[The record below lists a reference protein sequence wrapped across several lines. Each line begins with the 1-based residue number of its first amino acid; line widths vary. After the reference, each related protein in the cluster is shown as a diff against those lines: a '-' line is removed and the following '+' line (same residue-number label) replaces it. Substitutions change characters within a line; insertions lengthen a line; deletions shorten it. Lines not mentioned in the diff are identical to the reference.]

1 MSTSPR
7 RIGQYEL
14 LQQIGSGHLGEVW
27 KAHDHAQRRDIA
39 IKLLH
44 SDLQAD
50 PNFLNRLTNGSRMLT
65 TLHHENLVSVY
76 TASVSRSNE
85 ARETTAYIAMDYIE
99 GYTLKDYIQ
108 ATVHRG
114 IFPDTEDLVYLFSCI
129 GAAVDYLHQQGI
141 VHGDIKPANIL
152 LHKQR
157 RTHFTAGEPLLTD
170 VGITQIAGND
180 SHLSA
185 PHYLSPEQAQDRPA
199 NKASDIYSLGII
211 LYELCTGTVPFR
223 GDKTFTVIS
232 QQNDTLPAPPTLLNA
247 NIPPILAQV
256 ILRALAKDP
265 NTRFPEA
272 TQMAYAIAEACAV
285 QPTHPLVKQIATRTS
300 QEQTSTGTVP
310 HNTHSILGVPQP
322 LTPEP
327 PIFMRPLQDLSARQQ
342 PRPAQ
347 SRPVSLNANPD
358 LSAVDFFPNSGRMS
372 AVTPANQSPTTSKH
386 PATGITSPQK
396 PVVAPTHLVPTAPP
410 EKPQFPR
417 PSGLLGPLSNPG
429 TPQSQTRQAATDS
442 ASALE
447 RRNSMPRLQ
456 ALPTTPSL
464 PAPSHTAQP
473 QEPAQATGSYQL
485 SSIRNA
491 QAAAYQQPSARQ
503 TANATPPPFPLH
515 TNSGRST
522 PVYKNKYVAG
532 IALLLLVALLIATFV
547 INTAVNHSTVGQTK
561 VNGGT
566 NPSPVTTTPVAGTL
580 FFLDDALGHNDQLHL
595 NMSNI
600 DAPAQGKSYYAWL
613 QTDAQ
618 DFIPLG
624 EMQVQNKTIDFM
636 YGGDAVHSNLLA
648 HAQGIQ
654 ITLEPADSAPKAPG
668 KQIAYQGSFPVA
680 TLAEIKNILYSTP
693 ELPSKSA
700 VIVNMFDTIKSM
712 NDKAISIVDSL
723 QQTKDYGL
731 AKRQST
737 RLIEMIDGTN
747 YARDS
752 GDLPATIPPQ
762 LHTSIGL
769 LSSPKQQGFLDI
781 LDKHLD
787 KLKTVSGNNANL
799 LQRIQNAKNGV
810 QDLRGWLQQ
819 MRQNDVQ
826 ILKATNPASN
836 QNLSAA
842 LQLKQ
847 ITAYAY
853 TGRTIPPDTNPK
865 PTPGSAGALQTYT
878 EVQYLAALDLQAAK

>member
-27 KAHDHAQRRDIA
+27 KAHDHAQHRDIA

-50 PNFLNRLTNGSRMLT
+50 PNFLNRLTNGSRVLT
-65 TLHHENLVSVY
+65 TLRHENLVSVY
-76 TASVSRSNE
+76 SAAVSRSNE

-114 IFPDTEDLVYLFSCI
+114 IFPATEDIVYLFSGI

-141 VHGDIKPANIL
+141 VHGDIKPTNIL

-157 RTHFTAGEPLLTD
+157 RTHFAAGEPMLTD

-247 NIPPILAQV
+247 NIPPVLAQV

-265 NTRFPEA
+265 NARFPEA
-272 TQMAYAIAEACAV
+272 TQLAYAIAEACAV

-300 QEQTSTGTVP
+300 QEQISTGTMP

-322 LTPEP
+322 LAPES
-327 PIFMRPLQDLSARQQ
+327 PIFMRPLQNLSGRQQ

-347 SRPVSLNANPD
+347 SHPVSLNANPD
-358 LSAVDFFPNSGRMS
+358 LSAADVFPNSARMS
-372 AVTPANQSPTTSKH
+372 AVTPGNQSPTTSKH

-396 PVVAPTHLVPTAPP
+396 PVVAPTHLVPTTPP

-429 TPQSQTRQAATDS
+429 TPQPQIRQVATDN
-442 ASALE
+442 ASTME

-456 ALPTTPSL
+456 ALPATP
-464 PAPSHTAQP
+464 HTPQP
-473 QEPAQATGSYQL
+473 QEPTQSTSSYQL
-485 SSIRNA
+485 SSIRDA
-491 QAAAYQQPSARQ
+491 QAATYQQQQSASQ
-503 TANATPPPFPLH
+503 AADAVPPPFPLP
-515 TNSGRST
+515 TNPGRTT
-522 PVYKNKYVAG
+522 PIYKNKYVVG
-532 IALLLLVALLIATFV
+532 IALVLLVAIIIGTLVT
-547 INTAVNHSTVGQTK
+547 NTAFNHSTVGQTK
-561 VNGGT
+561 VSGTPRT

-600 DAPAQGKSYYAWL
+600 GAPAQGKSYYAWL
-613 QTDAQ
+613 QTDTQ
-618 DFIPLG
+618 GFIPLG
-624 EMQVQNKTIDFM
+624 VLQVQNKMVDFM
-636 YGGDAVHSNLLA
+636 YGGDATHSNLLA

-654 ITLEPADSAPKAPG
+654 ITIEPTGSAPKAPG

-680 TLAEIKNILYSTP
+680 TLAELKNILYSTP
-693 ELPSKSA
+693 ELPPGSA

-737 RLIEMIDGTN
+737 RLIEMIDGTS
-747 YARDS
+747 YARES
-752 GDLPATIPPQ
+752 GDLPAAIPPQ

-769 LSSPKQQGFLDI
+769 LSSPKQQGYLDI

-787 KLKTVSGNNANL
+787 KLKAAAANNTNL
-799 LQRIQNAKNGV
+799 LQRIQNAKNGL

-826 ILKATNPASN
+826 ILKATNLASN